1 MPDAVASW
9 PFSERPTGIQM
20 RTTMKKPKAASNK
33 GKRETPK
40 APETDKRVYFS
51 QADFPQETVQQA
63 QKIASAIEDNFAG
76 KGASPPDVALAIG
89 ISPTSSGWRTLTGSA
104 IAYGLT
110 EGGFNANKML
120 LTPLGKKL
128 VAPEEEGDDLVARR
142 EAIMRPKIL
151 KEFFERYRR
160 AKFPSDIIGIN
171 VLKGMGVPVE
181 RTAAALEIIKVN
193 GRYAGI
199 IRETPTGPFIN
210 LDSPGVPAPTATPE
224 LGPDSSEEE
233 AEASVTPKVE
243 APSPP
248 APTLAAMPRFDPKSN
263 RVFITHGK
271 HKAIV
276 TQIKEL
282 LAFGN
287 FEPIVSVEREATAIP
302 VPEKVFEDMRS
313 CSAGVIHVGSEGRY
327 LDRDGKEHPKIND
340 NVLIEIG
347 AAMALYG
354 KKVILLVESGVVLP
368 SNLQGLYRCD
378 FEGERLEYDA
388 TMKLLKTFSQ
398 FR

>member
-1 MPDAVASW
+1 MAGRKTAKKTATGSTTKAAVA
-9 PFSERPTGIQM
+9 
-20 RTTMKKPKAASNK
+20 
-33 GKRETPK
+33 
-40 APETDKRVYFS
+40 DKRIYFS
-51 QADFPQETVQQA
+51 QADFPQTTLQQA
-63 QKIASAIEDNFAG
+63 QKIASALYDNFAG
-76 KGASPPDVALAIG
+76 KDGSPPDVALAIG

-110 EGGFNANKML
+110 DGGFNANTIK
-120 LTPLGKKL
+120 LTSLGRKL
-128 VAPEEEGDDLVARR
+128 VAPEEEGADLVARR
-142 EAIMRPKIL
+142 EAIMKPRIS

-160 AKFPSDIIGIN
+160 AKFPNDTIASN
-171 VLKGMGVPVE
+171 VLKSMGIPPDRVP
-181 RTAAALEIIKVN
+181 AGLEIIKAN

-199 IRETPTGPFIN
+199 IRETPTGPFVN

-224 LGPDSSEEE
+224 LPEHDLDDEATSSPEGSE
-233 AEASVTPKVE
+233 AAVPRADASPKL
-243 APSPP
+243 PP
-248 APTLAAMPRFDPKSN
+248 AATASPQVPFDPKSN
-263 RVFITHGK
+263 HVFISHGK
-271 HKAIV
+271 QKAIV

-287 FEPIVSVEREATAIP
+287 FDPVVSVERESTAIP

-313 CSAGVIHVGSEGRY
+313 CSAGVIHVGAEGKY
-327 LDRDGKEHPKIND
+327 LDRDGNEHTKIND

-354 KKVILLVESGVVLP
+354 KKVILLVERGVPLP

-378 FEGERLEYDA
+378 FEGDRLEYEA